1 MNEIYQWTATTS
13 NANST
18 VGTAQTVS
26 QATKAAI
33 DCPVD
38 DGGWLETII
47 IADENGV
54 IVKALIRKTPD
65 APWENDPGLTE

>member
-1 MNEIYQWTATTS
+1 M
-13 NANST
+13 
-18 VGTAQTVS
+18 
-26 QATKAAI
+26 

-54 IVKALIRKTPD
+54 IAKALIRKTPD